1 MGPDTVSQPGGQRER
16 DNAARYEG
24 ATISTVDQIRNDM
37 EVAAEKQR
45 YDNMVASSGVTVTKL
60 LRSNGV
66 ASLEVTHQPSA
77 SFSIPRFP
85 VGTISH

>member
-1 MGPDTVSQPGGQRER
+1 MGLDTVSQPGGQRER
-16 DNAARYEG
+16 DNATRYDDM
-24 ATISTVDQIRNDM
+24 TIDTVDQIRNDI
-37 EVAAEKQR
+37 EAAAEKQR
-45 YDNMVASSGVTVTKL
+45 YDSMVASSGVTVTKL

-66 ASLEVTHQPSA
+66 ASLEVTHQPNA